1 MIEPLFPPDAPPV
14 IGPFAHG
21 VLASG
26 KLLFVSGQGPQDPV
40 SGKIELGSFEFE
52 ARRTLEN
59 VERVLRAG
67 GADWSKVARVQV
79 YLTDADRFTEFN
91 AIYASVV
98 GDARPARTTIICNL
112 LAGIQ
117 IEIDCVAALG

>member
-1 MIEPLFPPDAPPV
+1 MIEPLFPHDAPPV

-21 VLASG
+21 VIASG

-59 VERVLRAG
+59 VERVLRAA

-79 YLTDADRFTEFN
+79 YLTEAERFAEFN

-98 GDARPARTTIICNL
+98 GEARPARTTIICNL

-117 IEIDCVAALG
+117 IEIDCVAALD

>member
-1 MIEPLFPPDAPPV
+1 MIEPLFPHDAPPV

-21 VLASG
+21 VIATG
-26 KLLFVSGQGPQDPV
+26 KMLFVSGQGPQNPAT
-40 SGKIELGSFEFE
+40 GQIELGSFEFE

-59 VERVLRAG
+59 VERVLRAA
-67 GADWSKVARVQV
+67 GADWTNVARVQV
-79 YLTDADRFTEFN
+79 YLIEAERFAEFN

-98 GDARPARTTIICNL
+98 GDARPARTTIICKL

-117 IEIDCVAALG
+117 VEIDCVATLD

>member
-1 MIEPLFPPDAPPV
+1 MIEPLFPHDSPPV

-21 VLASG
+21 VIASG
-26 KLLFVSGQGPQDPV
+26 KLLFVSGQGPQDPA

-59 VERVLRAG
+59 VERVLRAA

-79 YLTDADRFTEFN
+79 YLTEAERFAEFN
-91 AIYASVV
+91 VIYASVV
-98 GDARPARTTIICNL
+98 GEARPARTTIICNL
-112 LAGIQ
+112 LTGIQ
-117 IEIDCVAALG
+117 IEIDCVAALD